1 MNIEFAA
8 LLAENESLRAQ
19 LREQKVQRNKG
30 NEIIMQAAKLSHAA
44 FEYQMKV
51 RPQNFT
57 SITEA
62 RHELDKMIAN
72 R

>member
-8 LLAENESLRAQ
+8 LRAENESLRAQ
-19 LREQKVQRNKG
+19 LREQKVQRKKD
-30 NEIIMQAAKLSHAA
+30 NEIIMQAAKLSHAV
-44 FEYQMKV
+44 FEYRMKV

-57 SITEA
+57 SVAEA
-62 RHELDKMIAN
+62 SLELNKKIAN